1 MLQLLVLL
9 QARLVWSFFT
19 KSTKCLKL
27 WRQYDMISK
36 VKLSEK
42 FLKLQCTYTDTKPFI
57 LPKAF
62 VPVCLPVARTY
73 YMYIMFDM

>member
-1 MLQLLVLL
+1 
-9 QARLVWSFFT
+9 
-19 KSTKCLKL
+19 
-27 WRQYDMISK
+27 MISK
-36 VKLSEK
+36 VKLSGK

-73 YMYIMFDM
+73 YIMFVM